1 MKTTTKIFLNA
12 VSSRFWP
19 ELILATLLSL
29 FSVLSL
35 LFHIWRDFIQ
45 KVIREGVSFWVF
57 LSQEW
62 LVLIPLFSLI
72 AILTL
77 LFYRLHMNKRLVD
90 VQFLRVY
97 FIIDSG

>member
-19 ELILATLLSL
+19 EVILATLISL

-45 KVIREGVSFWVF
+45 KVIREGVSFYLLYMGFFKSRMVSFNTLIFTDCNSYVF
-57 LSQEW
+57 
-62 LVLIPLFSLI
+62 
-72 AILTL
+72 ILL
-77 LFYRLHMNKRLVD
+77 
-90 VQFLRVY
+90 
-97 FIIDSG
+97 

>member
-19 ELILATLLSL
+19 EVILATLISL

-57 LSQEW
+57 
-62 LVLIPLFSLI
+62 
-72 AILTL
+72 
-77 LFYRLHMNKRLVD
+77 
-90 VQFLRVY
+90 
-97 FIIDSG
+97 